1 LPRKQLKAD
10 VDASRTSIAGMARMT
25 FTLITARFDQQER
38 HRLEKAVGPVEIAGF
53 GSDGMIMPGDELRRR
68 IRSVE
73 RLVLEFEQVDEV
85 LLLAG
90 EHLKVVACCRNEP
103 AASVD
108 IRVATEHRIPVLF
121 TPGRNAVAVAEYTFG
136 LILSA
141 TRSIAAAHHALRYT
155 DEYTAQPMT
164 DAESRRDA
172 TAQWSLDPGAPF
184 DTFQGPELFGRTLG
198 IVGFGLI
205 GQEIARIG
213 RGFNMI
219 ILAHDPYVSQP
230 VLDAHGTQPVD
241 LVDLAARSDVLVVAA
256 KVTPE
261 TRGLISASVLRAM
274 QPTAYFVKIARTALV
289 DYEALLDLL
298 RAGAIA
304 GAALDVYPV
313 EPLPA
318 DSPLRALNNVVL
330 SPHLA
335 GASPDVVGHHS
346 RQIVDDLL
354 RLERGERPLHVA
366 NPEVLDSTPSAPTS
380 GF

>member
-1 LPRKQLKAD
+1 M
-10 VDASRTSIAGMARMT
+10 TSP
-25 FTLITARFDQQER
+25 TLVTARFDVQER
-38 HRLEKAVGPVEIAGF
+38 HRLEQAVGPVEIAGF
-53 GSDGMIMPGDELRRR
+53 GSDGMIMPDTELRSR
-68 IRSVE
+68 IRMVE
-73 RLVLEFEQVDEV
+73 RLVLEFEQVDKGV
-85 LLLAG
+85 LSAG

-108 IRVATEHRIPVLF
+108 IQVATERRIPVLF

-141 TRSIAAAHHALRYT
+141 ARGIAAAHHALRYT
-155 DEYTAQPMT
+155 DRYTAQPPT

-184 DTFQGPELFGRTLG
+184 DTFQGPELFGRTIG

-205 GQEIARIG
+205 GQEIGRLA
-213 RGFNMI
+213 RGFGMT
-219 ILAHDPYVSQP
+219 ILACDPYVSQT
-230 VLDAHGTQPVD
+230 VLDAYDAQRVD
-241 LVDLAARSDVLVVAA
+241 LLDLAARSDIVAVAA
-256 KVTPE
+256 KVSPE
-261 TRGLISASVLRAM
+261 TRGLISAPVLRAM
-274 QPTAYFVKIARTALV
+274 QPTAYFVNTARAAIV
-289 DYEALLDLL
+289 DYEALLDSL

-318 DSPLRALNNVVL
+318 DSPLRTLDNVVL

-335 GASPDVVGHHS
+335 GASTDVVRHHS

-366 NPEVLDSTPSAPTS
+366 NPEVVDS
-380 GF
+380 